1 MKFYK
6 DVLKPRR
13 VVDFTFTYHVNI
25 RDKQQVPFYSS
36 SASLLSKSDNSG
48 YMMNIR
54 AVNYWINTNGGYM
67 NCEDYIFTNNKY
79 LEMDRDFKV
88 THEKFFDVKL
98 DAKHYLGIEDVRI
111 FKSDTED
118 KLIYLGTSQHDDGKI
133 GMLMGDYDTTKDCI
147 TSKEIKCGFN
157 ESWCEKNWVYVKYKN
172 ENHIIYKWGP
182 LDICKV
188 NPATNKIDLVE
199 SRKNMP
205 KIFEHVRGS
214 TCGFNYKDEIWF
226 ILHLVSYDS
235 LRNYYHMFAVF
246 DKDLNFL
253 RHSAPFCFE
262 DQCIE
267 YCLGLIVEDDRVLA
281 TYSTWDRTTKLAVYD
296 KSYVDALIKY

>member
-1 MKFYK
+1 M
-6 DVLKPRR
+6 
-13 VVDFTFTYHVNI
+13 
-25 RDKQQVPFYSS
+25 
-36 SASLLSKSDNSG
+36 
-48 YMMNIR
+48 
-54 AVNYWINTNGGYM
+54 
-67 NCEDYIFTNNKY
+67 
-79 LEMDRDFKV
+79 
-88 THEKFFDVKL
+88 
-98 DAKHYLGIEDVRI
+98 
-111 FKSDTED
+111 
-118 KLIYLGTSQHDDGKI
+118 
-133 GMLMGDYDTTKDCI
+133 
-147 TSKEIKCGFN
+147 
-157 ESWCEKNWVYVKYKN
+157 KYKN

-188 NPATNKIDLVE
+188 NPTTNRIDLVE
-199 SRKNMP
+199 SKKNMP

-296 KSYVDALIKY
+296 KTYIDTLIKY